1 MACVVTISFTLAGQP
16 FVLSDDD
23 VRACLAQ
30 HQPGQIHRY
39 WVDVDG
45 TRWPV
50 KQALSLATSLSNRE
64 FQSQTSRRLLAKL
77 GFTIGSEN
85 STSVSPRARVRA
97 TPRMGGA
104 SADQTPT
111 EPDIVLVSCV
121 KSKLSHGAPAKQLYT
136 SDYFTKMRNYAEA
149 SGHPWFI
156 ISAEHGLVQPDEWLE
171 PYDCYLPTMPGE
183 YRHAWGRRVREQL
196 ESSLGALAGT
206 TFEIHAGAAYVD
218 AIRPELTA
226 ADAVVI
232 DKLHGRSIGQR
243 LSWYLQ
249 PTTAVVEAASEI
261 VELLRDGSRPM
272 PLGEVLG
279 SGDTSL
285 RAPGLYSWWVDDG
298 GAADLAKGLERDIAP
313 GFIYV
318 GLAGATRK
326 GGGRS
331 SNTLWGRIATMH
343 LGKNHQFSTLRLSLG
358 ATLAG
363 YS

>member
-183 YRHAWGRRVREQL
+183 YRRAWGRRVREQL
-196 ESSLGALAGT
+196 ES
-206 TFEIHAGAAYVD
+206 
-218 AIRPELTA
+218 
-226 ADAVVI
+226 
-232 DKLHGRSIGQR
+232 
-243 LSWYLQ
+243 
-249 PTTAVVEAASEI
+249 
-261 VELLRDGSRPM
+261 
-272 PLGEVLG
+272 
-279 SGDTSL
+279 SL

-363 YS
+363 YSWAVLAPDTM